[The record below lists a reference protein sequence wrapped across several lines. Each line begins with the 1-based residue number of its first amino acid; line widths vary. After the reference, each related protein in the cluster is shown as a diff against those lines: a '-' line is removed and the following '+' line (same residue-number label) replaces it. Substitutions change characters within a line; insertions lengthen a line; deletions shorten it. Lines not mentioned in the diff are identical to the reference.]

1 MSNTTGKVMAMVL
14 VVASSLSASSVTQAA
29 GADGRDKSEASAPP
43 QAPDPNALEG
53 DVHASSYVIGPGDQM
68 RIVLWGLHE
77 LQQEI
82 QVTAEGR
89 LFVPR
94 AGVFDAGG
102 QTLSQLRTSVE
113 SRLRSIYPGLQSS
126 LTLTRPRTFLV
137 HVTGAVVRPGTY
149 EASPLTRVSAMLPKA
164 GGVLSTGSLR
174 RVEIHRRGVREPI
187 AADLTRF
194 QLFGQLDGDPQVLD
208 GDTLYVPPRALT
220 VEVTGGVRRPG
231 TYELIT
237 SRTVAELLELAGGFD
252 TGASHARPLRVTSRS
267 VGDHVGVRSVSMPEA
282 NTLHLNDGD
291 LVHVPEM
298 AEQRATV
305 LVQGAVVGPRANG
318 QGTGGNVEFLRVTP
332 ATQPLDEARPDGGQ
346 RDISVLLPY
355 VEHEGVRDL
364 VAQAGGLQPWADL
377 RNAYLARRDDKGA
390 THHLPVDLASLQ
402 TGASDDIPVS
412 AGDTLVVPARRQ
424 QVLVAGAVQRPGYYA
439 YSGDL
444 KPRDYLNL
452 AGGPTRSG
460 DTESTRVLQSGSS
473 RSLEKVSSLEP
484 GDVITVPERRFT
496 AAEWTSM
503 ALILGNI
510 AIGAAALGV
519 AAAHY

>member
-1 MSNTTGKVMAMVL
+1 MWK
-14 VVASSLSASSVTQAA
+14 VVAMAWVVAASLFASSVTQAA
-29 GADGRDKSEASAPP
+29 GADDRDKTDANAPP
-43 QAPDPNALEG
+43 PPVDTTALEG
-53 DVHASSYVIGPGDQM
+53 GVRATSYVVGPGDHL

-82 QVTAEGR
+82 EVTAEGR

-94 AGVFDAGG
+94 AGVFDTSG
-102 QTLSQLRTSVE
+102 QTLSQLRSSVE
-113 SRLRSIYPGLQSS
+113 SRLRSIYPGLESS

-149 EASPLTRVSAMLPKA
+149 AASPLTRVSAMLPKA
-164 GGVLSTGSLR
+164 GGVLATGSLR
-174 RVEIHRRGVREPI
+174 RVEIRRRGVSEPI

-194 QLFGQLDGDPQVLD
+194 SLFGQLDQDPQVLD
-208 GDTLYVPPRALT
+208 GDTLYVPPRSLT
-220 VEVTGGVRRPG
+220 VEITGGVRRPG
-231 TYELIT
+231 AYELVAA
-237 SRTVAELLELAGGFD
+237 RTVGELLELAGGFA
-252 TGASHARPLRVTSRS
+252 TGASRARPLRVTSRAN
-267 VGDHVGVRSVSMPEA
+267 GDHVAVRSVSMA
-282 NTLHLNDGD
+282 QASALHLNDGD
-291 LVHVPEM
+291 VVHVPEM
-298 AEQRATV
+298 AEQRPTV
-305 LVQGAVVGPRANG
+305 LVQGAVTGPRKDA
-318 QGTGGNVEFLRVTP
+318 GGVGGSVELLRVTQ
-332 ATQPLDEARPDGGQ
+332 ATEPGDEARPDGGA
-346 RDISVLLPY
+346 REISVVLPY

-390 THHLPVDLASLQ
+390 THHLPVDLASLR
-402 TGASDDIPVS
+402 TGVEDDVPVA
-412 AGDTLVVPARRQ
+412 AGDTLVVPSRRQ

-460 DTESTRVLQSGSS
+460 DTESTRVLQNGNS
-473 RSLEKVSSLEP
+473 RSLERVSALEP